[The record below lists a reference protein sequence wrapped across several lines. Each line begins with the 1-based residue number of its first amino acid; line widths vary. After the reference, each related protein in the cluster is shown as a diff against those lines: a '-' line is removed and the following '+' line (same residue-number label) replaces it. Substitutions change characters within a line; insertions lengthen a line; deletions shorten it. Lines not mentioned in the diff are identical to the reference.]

1 MTGDTAKLYTEARAA
16 FEPFKA
22 VMSSIT
28 EKLQQ
33 SADAEADGA
42 IELKM
47 AGHLKHLYRIAEK
60 SMFSIKYPGRADGVL
75 DIVRC
80 ALLCRHKT
88 NMAMAYNA
96 VVNDPNVEVL
106 RTKDRWT
113 NPTKANWADF
123 MINFRLKNDPNGHI
137 CEVQIIHEKM
147 MMARA
152 GLDAHETY
160 AKLRAAFET
169 IEKLEVDE
177 ETAEAGGGGTEGG
190 RG

>member
-80 ALLCRHKT
+80 ALLCR
-88 NMAMAYNA
+88 
-96 VVNDPNVEVL
+96 
-106 RTKDRWT
+106 
-113 NPTKANWADF
+113 
-123 MINFRLKNDPNGHI
+123 
-137 CEVQIIHEKM
+137 QISVH
-147 MMARA
+147 
-152 GLDAHETY
+152 
-160 AKLRAAFET
+160 
-169 IEKLEVDE
+169 
-177 ETAEAGGGGTEGG
+177 
-190 RG
+190 